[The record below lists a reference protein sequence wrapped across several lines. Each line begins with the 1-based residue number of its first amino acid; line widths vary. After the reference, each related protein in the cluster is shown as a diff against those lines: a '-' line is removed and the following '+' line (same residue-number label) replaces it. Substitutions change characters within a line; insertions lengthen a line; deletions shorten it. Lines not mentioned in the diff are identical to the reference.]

1 MPKPWPLTPVATKN
15 PGTPSTAEMTGLP
28 SGVTSFMPPAPR
40 PVKPFNPAQLAGT
53 VQEALE
59 ARLAAES

>member
-1 MPKPWPLTPVATKN
+1 
-15 PGTPSTAEMTGLP
+15 MTGLP